1 MDAQQHANWIAQA
14 HAHWKE
20 HQPQRYKA
28 LKAAGTLGQ
37 ALTQAAEATSQQ
49 LQTLREQGIPPDSA
63 WEMVKEQHLFPP
75 EEKGASPEAP
85 PSDGFRVASDVNEGW
100 GDILM
105 PGERVPRQ
113 R

>member
-1 MDAQQHANWIAQA
+1 MDPQQHANWISQA
-14 HAHWKE
+14 NAHWKE
-20 HQPQRYKA
+20 HQPKRYKA

-37 ALTQAAEATSQQ
+37 ALTQAADETGKQ

-63 WEMVKEQHLFPP
+63 WDMVREQHLFPP

-85 PSDGFRVASDVNEGW
+85 ASDGFRVASEVSQDW
-100 GDILM
+100 GDLLM
-105 PGERVPRQ
+105 PGERVPEQ